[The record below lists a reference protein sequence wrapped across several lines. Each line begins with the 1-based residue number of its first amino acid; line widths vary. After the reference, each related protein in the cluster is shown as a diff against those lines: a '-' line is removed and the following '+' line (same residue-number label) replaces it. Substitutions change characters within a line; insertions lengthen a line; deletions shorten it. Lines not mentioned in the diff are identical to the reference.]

1 MARPIPALSPAPDVG
16 DRPDVVLGVDTH
28 RDAHVGAVLD
38 LRGRTLGTQSAPA
51 TAAGY
56 AALLAWAR
64 GFGAVV
70 RAGVECTGS
79 YGAGL
84 THHLEAAGLAVV
96 EVCTGA
102 GRARRR
108 GRRGDKSDA
117 ADAERAARA
126 VLAGEAVSVPKA
138 RSGAVEALRVLTV
151 ARRSAVRARTQA
163 ANQVRALLVSA
174 PEALR
179 AALHP
184 LPLKRCIA
192 RCSRLRLRPAAGRAD
207 PLEATK
213 RAVRVLAKRWL
224 ALAAE
229 MADLDAEIA
238 ALTAAAAPR
247 LLARPGVGPHSAA
260 ALLMAAGD
268 NPERLGSD
276 AALAALCGASPLEA
290 SSGRTIRHRLNR
302 GGDRQANSA
311 LWIIAIVRLR
321 SDARTQAYA
330 ERRRTE
336 GRSLKEIVRC
346 LKRYLVRELYPL
358 LVADLRDAQALA
370 AAPS

>member
-1 MARPIPALSPAPDVG
+1 MARTFAVLSPPPDADG
-16 DRPDVVLGVDTH
+16 PADVVLGVDTH

-38 LRGRTLGTQSAPA
+38 LRGRTLGTRSAPA
-51 TAAGY
+51 SAVGY
-56 AALLAWAR
+56 AQLLAWAR
-64 GFGAVV
+64 DFGPVL

-84 THHLEAAGLAVV
+84 THHLAAAGVDVV
-96 EVCTGA
+96 EVCTGV
-102 GRARRR
+102 GRTRRR

-126 VLAGEAVSVPKA
+126 VLAGEAAGAPKA
-138 RSGAVEALRVLTV
+138 RTGAVEALRVLTV
-151 ARRSAVRARTQA
+151 ARRSAIRARTQA

-184 LPLKRCIA
+184 LALKRCIA
-192 RCSRLRLRPAAGRAD
+192 RCSRLRRRPDASRTD

-213 RAVRVLAKRWL
+213 RALRVLARRWL

-229 MADLDAEIA
+229 AAELDAEIA
-238 ALTAAAAPR
+238 ALTAVAAPR
-247 LLARPGVGPHSAA
+247 LLARPGVGPHCAA

-268 NPERLGSD
+268 NPERLASD
-276 AALAALCGASPLEA
+276 AALAALCGVSPLEA
-290 SSGRTIRHRLNR
+290 SSGRTVRHRLNR

-311 LWIIAIVRLR
+311 LWVIAIVRLR

-330 ERRRTE
+330 ERRRGE

-346 LKRYLVRELYPL
+346 LKRYLVRELHPL
-358 LVADLRDAQALA
+358 ILADLRNAQALPP
-370 AAPS
+370 APS